1 MESMRDVDRE
11 QLDQAA
17 DSLMASLRQSRDL
30 NIKLR
35 QALLLK
41 EDADATSA
49 EAGNPSNAT
58 VLGILR
64 DVISGVSRP

>member
-1 MESMRDVDRE
+1 MESMRVVDRE

-30 NIKLR
+30 NIKIR
-35 QALLLK
+35 QAFLLK
-41 EDADATSA
+41 EEADASSA
-49 EAGNPSNAT
+49 KAGDASGAT

-64 DVISGVSRP
+64 DVISGVSRS

>member
-1 MESMRDVDRE
+1 MDSMRVVDRE

-30 NIKLR
+30 NIKIR
-35 QALLLK
+35 QAFLLK
-41 EDADATSA
+41 EEANASRA
-49 EAGNPSNAT
+49 EAGNGSSAS

-64 DVISGVSRP
+64 DVISGASRP